1 LKHFD
6 AGGLLLHVPLLN
18 PQSTT
23 LDHKTHT
30 RNGANDGEISFRM
43 QKRGLHRQWTVV
55 EIRDDL
61 YDNDRSK
68 KQIGCYPFAL
78 AIDCLCDGA
87 RYVDCACE
95 AEKRLLLRRE
105 FQKFLQKVDL
115 RRRQREQVVRLVVL
129 RWYRR
134 KVPRHP
140 CFLPRKR
147 QRTVRKRVRRPLPRP
162 SHIPIPFPRDFLTEI
177 IHFPNVYIFYSPVYQ
192 SSIYCSVNH
201 VVRI

>member
-1 LKHFD
+1 
-6 AGGLLLHVPLLN
+6 LLHVPLLVN

-23 LDHKTHT
+23 QGRKTRR

-43 QKRGLHRQWTVV
+43 QKRGLRRPVWTVV
-55 EIRDDL
+55 ESRDDPR
-61 YDNDRSK
+61 DNDRSK

-78 AIDCLCDGA
+78 AIDCLYDDA

-95 AEKRLLLRRE
+95 EEKKLLLRRE
-105 FQKFLQKVDL
+105 VQKFLPEVDL
-115 RRRQREQVVRLVVL
+115 CRRQRLQAVRLVVL

-134 KVPRHP
+134 KAPRPP
-140 CFLPRKR
+140 CFIPRKR
-147 QRTVRKRVRRPLPRP
+147 QRTVRKRERRSRPIRPRTRSRLP
-162 SHIPIPFPRDFLTEI
+162 IPRDFLSENI
-177 IHFPNVYIFYSPVYQ
+177 RFPNVYIFYSQVYQ